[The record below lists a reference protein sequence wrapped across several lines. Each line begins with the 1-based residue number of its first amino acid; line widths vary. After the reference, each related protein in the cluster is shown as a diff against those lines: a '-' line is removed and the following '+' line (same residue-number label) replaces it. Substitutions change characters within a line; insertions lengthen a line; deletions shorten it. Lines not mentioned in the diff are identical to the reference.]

1 MLRSRDPGGPPNLC
15 PLTSSWAQEIR
26 HTATLGRENSE
37 PASSAPCRKPRTPHR
52 VTGMC
57 GTEMGLSHEG
67 SLNQLGGR
75 FLNGRPLPSH
85 TRRMMIKLASEGVR
99 PCHISRILKVSSGCV
114 SKILRW
120 YWRTG
125 HVGPKSTGGSRPR
138 LLTPQVISTI
148 ARYKRYSPSLFA
160 WEIREKLSAE
170 HVCGADKVP
179 SVSSINRILKKLQ
192 HNQDKERNTCE
203 GNRSDK
209 TGDERLN
216 FYNFGEMDQQPAAS
230 NLQSTQQRNRKN
242 FSPEQCKILEK
253 EFLCGQ
259 YPDLFAREKLSTD
272 TNLSQDTIK
281 VWFSNRRAKMR
292 REMKAEEIG
301 WPSHG
306 LVPPHSLGSA
316 SVPLSLSTNWLCERT
331 ALPVASDLDNRSSLA
346 PFPVAQNPDSSPLS
360 LAHCSSNMR
369 TGFPLDYRLD
379 RANMLRSQQREEE
392 SAYGPAHFT
401 EWAAHPSF
409 AGQYV

>member
-1 MLRSRDPGGPPNLC
+1 
-15 PLTSSWAQEIR
+15 
-26 HTATLGRENSE
+26 
-37 PASSAPCRKPRTPHR
+37 
-52 VTGMC
+52 MC
-57 GTEMGLSHEG
+57 GTEVGLTHEG

-75 FLNGRPLPSH
+75 FLNGRPLPAH

-125 HVGPKSTGGSRPR
+125 LMGPKSTGGSRPR

-148 ARYKRYSPSLFA
+148 ARYKCISPSLFA

-170 HVCGADKVP
+170 RVCRADKVP

-192 HNQDKERNTCE
+192 HNQDTAKTTCE
-203 GNRSDK
+203 GNSSDK
-209 TGDERLN
+209 IGEERQN
-216 FYNFGEMDQQPAAS
+216 FFTLGEMDKQPAANNS
-230 NLQSTQQRNRKN
+230 PNIQQRNRTN

-253 EFLCGQ
+253 EFLHGH

-292 REMKAEEIG
+292 REMKTGEIS

-306 LVPPHSLGSA
+306 LVPSHSLGSA
-316 SVPLSLSTNWLCERT
+316 AVANSLSANWLCERT
-331 ALPVASDLDNRSSLA
+331 ALPVASHLDSRSSLA
-346 PFPVAQNPDSSPLS
+346 SFPVAQNTETSTLS
-360 LAHCSSNMR
+360 LAHCSSNMK
-369 TGFPLDYRLD
+369 TSFLLDHRLHE
-379 RANMLRSQQREEE
+379 ANMLRSQHREEE
-392 SAYGPAHFT
+392 SGYRPAHFT

-409 AGQYV
+409 TGQYI